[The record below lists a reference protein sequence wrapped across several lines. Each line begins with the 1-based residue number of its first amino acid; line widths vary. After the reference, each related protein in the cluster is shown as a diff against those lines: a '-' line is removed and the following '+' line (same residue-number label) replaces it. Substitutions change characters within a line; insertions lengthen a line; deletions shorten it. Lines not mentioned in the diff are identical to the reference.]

1 MISASTFFAVFYGLT
16 NPFVAHLLVYLIPP
30 VLLTEFVFMN
40 FLFFFSPNTCLVY
53 FISYCFSP
61 VLLWKMNTV

>member
-30 VLLTEFVFMN
+30 VLLTEFVFMI
-40 FLFFFSPNTCLVY
+40 FLFFFT
-53 FISYCFSP
+53 
-61 VLLWKMNTV
+61 